1 MEKFGENTVI
11 LDGVNIFKSFYQ
23 GKKEIPVLKG
33 ATLSLGK
40 GESLAIIG
48 KSGSG
53 KSTLLSLL
61 SGVDRPTSGQLKF
74 LGKELGSLSENNVS
88 ELRASKMGIIFQQ
101 FFLIPHLTA
110 LENIQL
116 PLQINGLNS
125 KIHEA
130 QNWLEKVG
138 LGDRSN
144 HFPDQLS
151 GGEKQRVAIA
161 RALVHSPELIL
172 ADEPSGSLDETT
184 GNEIMDLIFNLIKEK
199 DNGLILV
206 THDKE
211 LAARCNRTLVLENG
225 VLNL

>member
-1 MEKFGENTVI
+1 VI
-11 LDGVNIFKSFYQ
+11 LDGESIFKSFFQ

-33 ATLSLGK
+33 ASLHLAR
-40 GESLAIIG
+40 GETLAIIG

-61 SGVDRPTSGQLKF
+61 SGVDRPNSGQLNF
-74 LGKELGSLSENNVS
+74 LGKNFTNLSENEIS

-116 PLQINGLNS
+116 PLQINGKGSQLE
-125 KIHEA
+125 EA
-130 QNWLEKVG
+130 QQWLEKVG
-138 LGDRSN
+138 LADRGN

-161 RALVHSPELIL
+161 RALVHSPDLVL
-172 ADEPSGSLDETT
+172 ADEPSGSLDEKT
-184 GNEIMDLIFNLIKEK
+184 GKEIMDLIFQLVSEK
-199 DNGLILV
+199 MKGIILV

-211 LAARCNRTLVLENG
+211 LAARCDRILNLENG
-225 VLNL
+225 VLLS